1 MRGSG
6 GIRQLMLFSL
16 FELHVKN
23 DGEEDKA
30 RKYSE
35 IVASSNVTDVTD
47 VTDLKRDTEY
57 HRVAENII
65 LLIYC
70 P

>member
-1 MRGSG
+1 MK
-6 GIRQLMLFSL
+6 
-16 FELHVKN
+16 KN
-23 DGEEDKA
+23 DGEEDTA

-65 LLIYC
+65 LHY
-70 P
+70 